1 MKQFWCI
8 FALCLFSVNSLAAI
22 VLLLTGLSLFL
33 IHEAHMDEAPWM
45 DRIRDGSFFPAY
57 TDTLLD
63 DPAGAVLARLN
74 LPACVVLDNYS
85 YAHYLEPKAGGLL
98 RRDLITFCSGF
109 IPALLFTISW
119 LAGRLSR
126 SAAGK

>member
-1 MKQFWCI
+1 
-8 FALCLFSVNSLAAI
+8 
-22 VLLLTGLSLFL
+22 
-33 IHEAHMDEAPWM
+33 M
-45 DRIRDGSFFPAY
+45 DRIRDSSFFPAY

-63 DPAGAVLARLN
+63 DSAGAVLARLN